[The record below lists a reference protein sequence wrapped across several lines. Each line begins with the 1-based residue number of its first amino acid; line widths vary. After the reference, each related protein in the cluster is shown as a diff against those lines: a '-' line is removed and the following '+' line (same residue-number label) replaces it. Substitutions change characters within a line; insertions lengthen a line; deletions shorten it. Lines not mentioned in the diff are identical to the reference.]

1 MRKQE
6 LTESMSQSRGKDF
19 LTEHREYKSAS
30 EKAAAGLRMVLKG
43 RRERQR
49 KHAFISTSHR
59 RFASMTADQIERY
72 MMIQEKQEE
81 GKLPPPQ
88 TSPRRETRRPP
99 RPLSKDAD
107 CNMPRNL
114 ASKHGSNNNSG
125 SNISDNDDDD
135 DEFAERFLASGMRRV
150 VPQF

>member
-6 LTESMSQSRGKDF
+6 LTESISKSRDKDF

-88 TSPRRETRRPP
+88 TSPRRATQRPP
-99 RPLSKDAD
+99 RPFTNDAD
-107 CNMPRNL
+107 CNIPRNS
-114 ASKHGSNNNSG
+114 APKYISNNDSS
-125 SNISDNDDDD
+125 SNVSDNDDDD